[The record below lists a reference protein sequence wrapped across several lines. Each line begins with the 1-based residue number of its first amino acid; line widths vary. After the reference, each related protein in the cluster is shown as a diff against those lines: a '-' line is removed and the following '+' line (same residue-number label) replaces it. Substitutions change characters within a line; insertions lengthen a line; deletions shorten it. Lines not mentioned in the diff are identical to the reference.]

1 MLEQIVNMA
10 VSQVRSREPVKVGPD
25 TPLGE
30 VVGAL
35 KAARTGAA
43 LVVDNGELIGVFT
56 EHDLLRRIDHRNRA
70 WRDLPV
76 RAVMT
81 ENPRVI
87 RAEDSIAEA
96 LRRMDTGKH
105 RHLPVV
111 KGREPIAVVSVREL
125 LDAIASKFPADFLN
139 LPPDPDKEARG
150 LWGG

>member
-1 MLEQIVNMA
+1 MLEQIVNMPI
-10 VSQVRSREPVKVGPD
+10 SHVRSREPVKVGPD

-35 KAARTGAA
+35 KAGRTGCA

-81 ENPRVI
+81 EKPRVI
-87 RAEDSIAEA
+87 RSDESIAEA
-96 LRRMDTGKH
+96 LRRMDAGKH

-111 KGREPIAVVSVREL
+111 KGREPVAVVSVREL

-150 LWGG
+150 PWGG